1 MGQRKVLKQKIVVKS
16 PEEVKKGD
24 ELVIIEKYKVINT
37 MQLKEGSR
45 YDWRIDTNKGHF
57 QYCTEDL
64 LVTADD

>member
-45 YDWRIDTNKGHF
+45 YDWRIVTNKGHF